1 MRFGLVIAILSSL
14 VACEASG
21 PLNAD
26 SLALPGDLPTGPA
39 DAESNSEAPSD
50 DVNDDSL
57 ATVILSSELLSGLDQ
72 DVTTDVLVI
81 LDTDRDGRRVAASAV
96 ERELPER
103 LGRVLR
109 RFESTPVL
117 SAVVHSREGLEHLRG
132 LPGVR
137 HIVEDTR
144 HEA

>member
-1 MRFGLVIAILSSL
+1 
-14 VACEASG
+14 
-21 PLNAD
+21 LNAD

-39 DAESNSEAPSD
+39 DAEPNSEAPSD

-81 LDTDRDGRRVAASAV
+81 LDTGRDGRRVAASAV

-137 HIVEDTR
+137 RIVEDTR